1 MIQLGR
7 TSTCVTLSGQQIAA
21 LQTQFEQ
28 LNYIHLPGVLSPDL
42 LLGIMPLLDRAE
54 FSRAIYEDVGTDL
67 RMADN
72 AALEGLHVAVND
84 VVFLQA
90 IELLTACRPLRVF
103 AGRVYRMVAEAGHT
117 TGWHDDASS
126 PDRRIGMSINL
137 SAQAYSGG
145 VFQIRRTVDERLL
158 GEVHNLGLGDAI
170 LFRLSHSLQ
179 HRVTDVTGEH
189 PKTAFAGWFRP
200 DTSYREALLSVNPSQ
215 PSTDQR
221 RDVHNRRA
229 RA

>member
-1 MIQLGR
+1 MIQVGR
-7 TSTCVTLSGQQIAA
+7 TRTRVALSEQQIAA

-28 LNYIHLPGVLSPDL
+28 RHHIHLPGVLSPDL
-42 LLGIMPLLDRAE
+42 LSVIMPHLDRAE

-84 VVFLQA
+84 AVFLQA
-90 IELLTACRPLRVF
+90 IEMLTACRPLRVF
-103 AGRVYRMVAEAGHT
+103 AGRVYRMIGGAGHT

-126 PDRRIGMSINL
+126 SDRRIGMSINL

-145 VFQIRRTVDERLL
+145 VFQLRRTADERLL
-158 GEVHNLGLGDAI
+158 GEVHNLGLGDAV
-170 LFRLSHSLQ
+170 LFRLSHDLQ

-200 DTSYREALLSVNPSQ
+200 DTSYQEALLSAQ
-215 PSTDQR
+215 PPHR
-221 RDVHNRRA
+221 RLNTKSHSG
-229 RA
+229 